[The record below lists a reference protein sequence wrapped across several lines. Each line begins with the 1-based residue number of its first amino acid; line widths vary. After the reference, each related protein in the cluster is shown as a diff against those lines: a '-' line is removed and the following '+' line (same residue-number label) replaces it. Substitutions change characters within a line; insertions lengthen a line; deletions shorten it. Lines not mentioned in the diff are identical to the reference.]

1 MWFLPGLAAG
11 RVGLFLRLHHAIA
24 DGVAGVALL
33 GAFLDLDADPPR
45 PPAPPGWIRAPTPSD
60 RDLLADNLR
69 RHGRALA
76 VRCRSWLGRCI
87 PASSCGEYGRQCG
100 NPSPTSLDRPVGSDR
115 RLAVIRGDLAQAKLI
130 GHMHGA
136 TVNDVLIAAI
146 AGGLRELLSGRG
158 EHVDELVLRAFI
170 PVSLY
175 HEQPGQ
181 PRANLDG
188 AMFVPLPVGVPD
200 PVRRLELIS
209 VDTAERKKKARPS
222 GGALLPGRTVQRVA
236 LQLLALQRFMSVYA
250 ANVPGPPVP
259 LYFAGARLLEV
270 FPVVPIMAN
279 VTLGIGALTYAGQ
292 FNIAAVAD
300 RDTCP
305 DIDVFV
311 HGMQDTLQDLTA
323 SLLIGEP
330 SQPTPRRSLTR

>member
-1 MWFLPGLAAG
+1 M
-11 RVGLFLRLHHAIA
+11 
-24 DGVAGVALL
+24 
-33 GAFLDLDADPPR
+33 
-45 PPAPPGWIRAPTPSD
+45 PSD
-60 RDLLADNLR
+60 RDLLADNVR

-76 VRCRSWLGRCI
+76 GAVSTLARPVHTTRQLRRGW
-87 PASSCGEYGRQCG
+87 PAMRESFAEQRVSR
-100 NPSPTSLDRPVGSDR
+100 TSLNRPVGSDR
-115 RLAVIRGDLAQAKLI
+115 RLAVIRGDLAQAKLV
-130 GHMHGA
+130 GHMHAA
-136 TVNDVLIAAI
+136 TVNDVLMAAI
-146 AGGLRELLSGRG
+146 AGGLRELLAGRG
-158 EHVDELVLRAFI
+158 EQVDELVLRAFI
-170 PVSLY
+170 PVSLH

-188 AMFVPLPVGVPD
+188 AMFVPLQVGVPD
-200 PVRRLELIS
+200 PVRRLELIAA
-209 VDTAERKKKARPS
+209 DTAERKKKARPS
-222 GGALLPGRTVQRVA
+222 GGALLPGRSVQRVA
-236 LQLLALQRFMSVYA
+236 LRLLARQRFMSVYA

-292 FNIAAVAD
+292 FNIAVVAD

-323 SLLIGEP
+323 SLLVGEP
-330 SQPTPRRSLTR
+330 RQPTPRRSLAR

>member
-1 MWFLPGLAAG
+1 MGSPVSLYWARSWIWTPT
-11 RVGLFLRLHHAIA
+11 RL
-24 DGVAGVALL
+24 DRR
-33 GAFLDLDADPPR
+33 PR
-45 PPAPPGWIRAPTPSD
+45 PGGSARRRRPTATCSPITC
-60 RDLLADNLR
+60 AGTV
-69 RHGRALA
+69 GRWP

-100 NPSPTSLDRPVGSDR
+100 NPSPTSLNRPVGSDR

-158 EHVDELVLRAFI
+158 EQVDELVLRAFI